1 MESIKLLGIKI
12 TPGTLEAI
20 CQEISCLA
28 GHQRQSFIID
38 ANVHGINLAWQLPW
52 LAEFYQRADL
62 VYVDGTGVVLGA
74 RLLGYHIP
82 PRQTMADLGW
92 PAVAHLAEKGHS
104 LYLLGNPPGVAAQA
118 AERLKASTPG
128 VRILGTHHGFFQKT
142 GPENEAV
149 IAEINRLR
157 PDVLMVGLGM
167 PLEQR
172 WILDNYARVNARV
185 FWTVGAAF
193 QYWAGVIP
201 RCPRW
206 MAEHGLEWLF
216 RLLLEPR
223 RMAKRYL
230 WGNAV
235 FLIKVL
241 KERQRADLGCRE
253 PQAVKTTVDKP

>member
-1 MESIKLLGIKI
+1 MESLKLLGIKI
-12 TPGTLEAI
+12 TPGTREEI
-20 CQEISCLA
+20 CQEIGCLA
-28 GHQRQSFIID
+28 GQKQQSFIID

-52 LAEFYQRADL
+52 LAEFYHRADL
-62 VYVDGTGVVLGA
+62 VYVDGAGVVLGA
-74 RLLGYHIP
+74 RLLGYNIP

-92 PAVAHLAEKGHS
+92 PAVAHLAKQGRS

-118 AERLKASTPG
+118 AEKLRAAAPD
-128 VRILGTHHGFFQKT
+128 VRILGSHHGFFPKT
-142 GPENEAV
+142 GPENDAV
-149 IAEINRLR
+149 IAEINQLR

-172 WILDNYARVNARV
+172 WILDNHARVNARV

-206 MAEHGLEWLF
+206 MADHGWEWLF

-223 RMAKRYL
+223 RMSRRYL

-235 FLIKVL
+235 FLVKVL
-241 KERQRADLGCRE
+241 QERRRPAW
-253 PQAVKTTVDKP
+253 AAKTTVDKL